1 MKVSLKTKFQLTVIE
16 VRRKEKTQKETNSCI
31 WLTDSTF
38 VFSNI
43 HRYIIPVIKLMWL
56 VKFCFSNLSRER
68 VDSEKFHDQTL
79 RWSNL
84 NQNQHFLPFC
94 QKLDLEGKEE
104 PWLFLQQNPLCFS
117 DGCFYSNS
125 KMSALLLIN
134 GRRYDFGVN
143 HGNVFQILRH
153 FWLAKSVLF
162 FILHQSEQRIEYGIS
177 PANCICLWFLFVA
190 ERLDFPRY
198 KICDRWFSFTTLTP
212 GLASK

>member
-1 MKVSLKTKFQLTVIE
+1 MAYRFHFCLLQHTQIHHSGNQIDVTCEILFFQSVERI
-16 VRRKEKTQKETNSCI
+16 
-31 WLTDSTF
+31 
-38 VFSNI
+38 
-43 HRYIIPVIKLMWL
+43 
-56 VKFCFSNLSRER
+56 R

-94 QKLDLEGKEE
+94 QKLDLEEKEE
-104 PWLFLQQNPLCFS
+104 PWLVSKILSASLIVAFN
-117 DGCFYSNS
+117 SNS
-125 KMSALLLIN
+125 KMSALLLVN
-134 GRRYDFGVN
+134 VRRYDFGVN
-143 HGNVFQILRH
+143 HGNVFQILRQ

-177 PANCICLWFLFVA
+177 PANCICLWFMFVE
-190 ERLDFPRY
+190 ERLDFPRD